1 MSFASLLVAASV
13 FESIETPKEAQRR
26 YGGSVT
32 TAIWRGADE
41 AAEAERGKKA
51 HRCRL

>member
-26 YGGSVT
+26 YGSVT

-41 AAEAERGKKA
+41 AAEVERGKKA